1 MGELA
6 PAVWVGLLEQR
17 AVVADGENLQVDG
30 CCTVCLSKKLYL
42 QTTVITHDDSES
54 AVVCSLLKSALQSQL
69 IADG

>member
-30 CCTVCLSKKLYL
+30 YYTFFINQNHNC
-42 QTTVITHDDSES
+42 I
-54 AVVCSLLKSALQSQL
+54 
-69 IADG
+69 